1 MRSTPAL
8 AALLLLAA
16 LTPLA
21 AQELSPEAR
30 EAIHN
35 ASSARVRLAGEGW
48 RPLAGTSG
56 ALLYVGAGRTGDPAG
71 AVPLD
76 RVAQVQVRS
85 GSHAG
90 SGARIGGAIGLGLSA
105 VALLLASTDSWTS
118 PTGGQ
123 VVSGLIGTTLFGAG
137 VGALVGSSSPRWRT
151 VYGMDPP

>member
-1 MRSTPAL
+1 MRSTSAVL
-8 AALLLLAA
+8 ALLLLAA

-35 ASSARVRLAGEGW
+35 ASQARVRLSGEGW

-56 ALLYVGAGRTGDPAG
+56 ALLYVGAARVGDPGG
-71 AVPLD
+71 AVQLD
-76 RVAQVQVRS
+76 RVAQVQVKA

-90 SGARIGGAIGLGLSA
+90 SGARIGGAIGLGLS
-105 VALLLASTDSWTS
+105 VVGLLLASTDSWTS

-123 VVSGLIGTTLFGAG
+123 VVSGLIGSTLFGAG